1 MQEATLTPKRRYEST
16 GSLEMLMLIFQIE
29 QLEHIFTENF
39 RYTVYKKSLNA
50 VPGKAAKVL
59 LQKYIADVVWEI
71 DEPNSLLI
79 VYYAG
84 HGNPG
89 ENGDIILTG

>member
-1 MQEATLTPKRRYEST
+1 MFHK
-16 GSLEMLMLIFQIE
+16 
-29 QLEHIFTENF
+29 NF

-50 VPGKAAKVL
+50 APEKAAKVL
-59 LQKYIADVVWEI
+59 LQKYIADVVWEV

-89 ENGDIILTG
+89 PNGDIILTGYVRALLKESEN